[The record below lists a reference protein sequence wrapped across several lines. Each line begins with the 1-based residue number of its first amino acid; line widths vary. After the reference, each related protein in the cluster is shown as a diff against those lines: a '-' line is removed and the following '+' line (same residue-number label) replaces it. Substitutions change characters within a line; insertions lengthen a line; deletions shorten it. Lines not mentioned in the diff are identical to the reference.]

1 MIGHQNFQNG
11 GANFTPYSFGSMPMY
26 YPPQSPI
33 QNNQTPMNNY
43 PQQDK
48 RSSIQ
53 YSGVVQVK
61 TEEEAKGYPVGPG
74 VSVTFK
80 NENEPYMYT
89 KTMGFNQLEQ
99 PVFKKYRLVEELDD
113 VEEIAP
119 SHNAEINELRA
130 QINDLRDLI
139 KSSMSKSSSNKRN
152 QKEEI
157 VND

>member
-11 GANFTPYSFGSMPMY
+11 GANFAPYSFGSMPMY
-26 YPPQSPI
+26 YPPQQTSVQQPI
-33 QNNQTPMNNY
+33 ANY
-43 PQQDK
+43 PPADK
-48 RSSIQ
+48 KAGIQ

-99 PVFKKYRLVEELDD
+99 PVFKKYRLVEEEIET
-113 VEEIAP
+113 EEIAP
-119 SHNAEINELRA
+119 VHNTEIDELRA
-130 QINDLRDLI
+130 QINDLRELI
-139 KSSMSKSSSNKRN
+139 KSSISKSSGNKRN
-152 QKEEI
+152 SKEEV

>member
-11 GANFTPYSFGSMPMY
+11 GANFAPYSMY
-26 YPPQSPI
+26 YPPQ
-33 QNNQTPMNNY
+33 QTSVQQPTVNY
-43 PQQDK
+43 YPADK
-48 RSSIQ
+48 KAGIQ

-99 PVFKKYRLVEELDD
+99 PVFKKYRLVEEEIET
-113 VEEIAP
+113 EEIAP
-119 SHNAEINELRA
+119 SHNPEIDELRA

-152 QKEEI
+152 SKEEV